1 MSPAWRAR
9 GAGQSLARAAGA
21 PAPYCMSVVLMVSKI
36 DVMIGAKFV
45 TPPTSATLTRAAIS
59 PYSDVAAEVSRIR
72 LERRFFTVLTRMKR
86 GPRSPSRLR
95 DGPDRLSRL
104 EPLRAFSREVD
115 TG

>member
-1 MSPAWRAR
+1 
-9 GAGQSLARAAGA
+9 
-21 PAPYCMSVVLMVSKI
+21 MVSKI

-45 TPPTSATLTRAAIS
+45 TPPTTATLTRAAIS
-59 PYSDVAAEVSRIR
+59 PYSTAVAAEVSRIR